1 MNKIE
6 PLSLRRQETK
16 KKSWISNNWG
26 QILVVLS
33 LIVLAVLV
41 LYPLVVLLI
50 RSFRD
55 YYEDIANPFGLPS
68 SFTFENYVNAWPSV
82 RGAYI
87 NSFVTTIVVTI
98 GTVILSSFL
107 AYAFVRFNFRGKKV
121 VYYMII
127 AVMMVPSI
135 LTLITRYQE
144 IYQMGLLNT
153 YSGII
158 LPGIAGY
165 IPASFVLLFTFFAGI
180 PKELFEAAEIDGASD
195 FKTYVEV
202 VLPLSKPI
210 LWTIAIQTFVGEW
223 NDFLWAKVVLTDDNW
238 TTLPIVLTGLIDPN
252 MPNYPFAFAGYVLS
266 SLPLIILFVAAGKQ
280 FISGMTSGAV
290 KM

>member
-1 MNKIE
+1 MENNNMV
-6 PLSLRRQETK
+6 PLRRQETR
-16 KKSWISNNWG
+16 KKSWISQHWG
-26 QILVVLS
+26 QLLVIIS
-33 LIVLAVLV
+33 LTFLAFLV
-41 LYPLVVLLI
+41 LYPLFVLLI

-55 YYEDIANPFGLPS
+55 YYEDIKDPFGFPR
-68 SFTFENYVNAWPSV
+68 SFTFNNYVNAWPSV
-82 RGAYI
+82 RDAYV
-87 NSFVTTIVVTI
+87 NSLVTSLVTTI
-98 GTVILSSFL
+98 GTVILSTFL
-107 AYAFVRFNFRGKKV
+107 AYAFVRFNFPGKKI

-135 LTLITRYQE
+135 LTLITRYQQ
-144 IYQMGLLNT
+144 IHSMGLLNS

-165 IPASFVLLFTFFAGI
+165 IPASFVLLFTFFTGI
-180 PKELFEAAEIDGASD
+180 PKDLFEAAEIDGASD
-195 FKTYVEV
+195 IKTYIEI

-223 NDFLWAKVVLTDDNW
+223 NDFIWAKVVLTEDNW
-238 TTLPIVLTGLIDPN
+238 VTLPIALTGLIDPN
-252 MPNYPFAFAGYVLS
+252 MPNYPFAFAGYILS
-266 SLPLIILFVAAGKQ
+266 SLPLIVLFIAAGKQ

>member
-1 MNKIE
+1 MDKIS
-6 PLSLRRQETK
+6 PLSFRRQESK
-16 KKSWISNNWG
+16 KKSWISSNWG
-26 QILVVLS
+26 QILIVVS
-33 LIVLAVLV
+33 LIMLAVLV
-41 LYPLVVLLI
+41 LYPLFVLLI
-50 RSFRD
+50 RSFRN
-55 YYEDIANPFGLPS
+55 YYEDAANPFGLPS
-68 SFTFENYVNAWPSV
+68 SFTFENYINSWPSV
-82 RGAYI
+82 REAYV
-87 NSFVTTIVVTI
+87 NSFVTSIVTTI

-107 AYAFVRFNFRGKKV
+107 AYAFVRFSFKGKKV
-121 VYYMII
+121 FYYMII

-135 LTLITRYQE
+135 LTLITRYQVVF
-144 IYQMGLLNT
+144 QMGLLNS

-195 FKTYVEV
+195 FKTYTEV

-223 NDFLWAKVVLTDDNW
+223 NDYLWAKVVLTDDNW

-266 SLPLIILFVAAGKQ
+266 SLPLVVLFIAAGKQ